1 MPRVSICI
9 PAWQQVE
16 LLKKNLQSISEQN
29 FKDAEVIITDDS
41 ADNSVE
47 KLVNSFSG
55 LPNLRYFKN
64 KTPLGSPENWNESIR
79 KAKGEY
85 IKIMHHDD
93 WFTDAFSLE
102 KFVRLLEENPK
113 SDFAFCKTKVIE
125 ADTGKIRYNEP
136 SEENLKKLKHDAELP
151 YFWNFI
157 GPPSSVI
164 FRKSALEFFDKEV
177 KYVVDL
183 DFYIRMLRK
192 NSLFAYSPEP
202 LISNTANDPNQ
213 VTSSSLNAETQVKE
227 YVYLFNKIN
236 RGKIPSRRYISFLK
250 SLFLKYGV
258 RDIGWFK
265 KRNIAAPEPL
275 FIFKLLLF
283 YLRFSGKFKNNV

>member
-1 MPRVSICI
+1 M
-9 PAWQQVE
+9 
-16 LLKKNLQSISEQN
+16 
-29 FKDAEVIITDDS
+29 
-41 ADNSVE
+41 
-47 KLVNSFSG
+47 
-55 LPNLRYFKN
+55 
-64 KTPLGSPENWNESIR
+64 
-79 KAKGEY
+79 
-85 IKIMHHDD
+85 
-93 WFTDAFSLE
+93 
-102 KFVRLLEENPK
+102 
-113 SDFAFCKTKVIE
+113 
-125 ADTGKIRYNEP
+125 
-136 SEENLKKLKHDAELP
+136 
-151 YFWNFI
+151 
-157 GPPSSVI
+157 
-164 FRKSALEFFDKEV
+164 